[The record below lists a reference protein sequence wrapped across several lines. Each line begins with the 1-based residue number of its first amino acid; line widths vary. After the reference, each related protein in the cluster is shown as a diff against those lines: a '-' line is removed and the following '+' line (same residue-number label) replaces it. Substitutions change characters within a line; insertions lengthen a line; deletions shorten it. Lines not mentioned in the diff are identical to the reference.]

1 MEPASR
7 QPIRQS
13 GNPSEPTL
21 GRVEIEPCA
30 YGPLNPPERV
40 LMAPGPS
47 NLPPAVLQAMSAP
60 LLGYFDP
67 EYFKIMDEVMGL
79 LRYVFQTKNR
89 VTFSVPATGGAGM
102 EAALVNVI
110 EPGDSVV
117 VGVTG
122 FFAGRMVEIAKR
134 CGAEVHPVTTE
145 WGKTVDLE
153 EIRRAIKAYRPKVVA
168 TVHGETSTGVEQPI
182 AEIGKMAREADAYM
196 VLDTVAS
203 LGGPQVKV
211 DEWMVD
217 VCYSGSQKCL
227 SAPPGLAP
235 ITFSD
240 RAVEMIRNRNT
251 PVQSWYFDIT
261 MHERYWIDPRVYHH
275 TGPALMVFALREALR
290 LVYEEGSEVRER
302 RHQVTSDAL
311 VAGLKAMGVKPFADP
326 AHRLSSVTSV
336 WIPDGVDDMKIR
348 KALLSQFNI
357 EITGG
362 LGDFKGKMWR
372 IGLMGH
378 SCKASNVLLFLAA
391 LETLLRAD
399 GVSVSSGIQA
409 AGEVLNRS

>member
-1 MEPASR
+1 
-7 QPIRQS
+7 
-13 GNPSEPTL
+13 
-21 GRVEIEPCA
+21 
-30 YGPLNPPERV
+30 
-40 LMAPGPS
+40 
-47 NLPPAVLQAMSAP
+47 MSAP

-67 EYFKIMDEVMGL
+67 EYFKIMDEVMDL
-79 LRYVFQTKNR
+79 LRYVFQTKNQ

-110 EPGDSVV
+110 EPGDNVV

-134 CGAEVHPVTTE
+134 CGAKVFPVTTE
-145 WGKTVDLE
+145 WGKAIDLE
-153 EIRRAIKAYRPKVVA
+153 EMQKALETHKPKVVA
-168 TVHGETSTGVEQPI
+168 TVHGETSTGVEQPV
-182 AEIGKMAREADAYM
+182 AEIGRMVRDAGAYM

-211 DEWMVD
+211 DEWLVD

-240 RAVEMIRNRNT
+240 RAVQMIRSRKT

-290 LVYEEGSEVRER
+290 LVYEEGLEARER

-311 VAGLKAMGVKPFADP
+311 VAGLTAMGLKMFADP

-348 KALLSQFNI
+348 RGLLNKFNI

-372 IGLMGH
+372 IGLMGY

-391 LETLLRAD
+391 LETLLRAE
-399 GVSVSSGIQA
+399 GVSVPSGIQA
-409 AGEVLNRS
+409 AGEIITKA